1 MKEVNVSPRRRQ
13 TSAYKKGEGRKRRV
27 ESRFVLA
34 EVTAHWLSGAMYG
47 AEEQQIRESHLGFCC
62 RAWDNLK

>member
-1 MKEVNVSPRRRQ
+1 MSPRRRQ

-47 AEEQQIRESHLGFCC
+47 AEE
-62 RAWDNLK
+62 